1 MKRSTKIAIV
11 LALLAG
17 DSLAWADKKHPAPT
31 AYEGKGADYWA
42 SVISDSPT
50 DQGSQWHAKEA
61 LVKLGENAL
70 PVMCPLIKNED
81 YRVNRIAWDVLR
93 EIQQKNGAASVRSV
107 LPCAIEAL
115 NTGDGI
121 DVVVAFGKDAEAAIP
136 AILETRNLPHHTL
149 PAAALVQIGTPAAAA
164 ALVPFL
170 ADADADYRIAA
181 ADALGKFG
189 AKAKEHVPK
198 LLALLSSQDFRDCEA
213 AAKALKDV
221 GLKKELVPQLLE
233 RLERPDQAD
242 GFRHDNDY
250 NICRSAILA
259 DVGALGPDAKDAVP
273 LLIKLLDD
281 ELIGNVAASTLAD
294 LGPVALPAMPRVV
307 ELMWTPTSTSRQFLS
322 VVLQNIGQPAVP
334 DLEKMARDP
343 SEDLSRYAKQ
353 ALSAIKQKPKT
364 AHARH

>member
-1 MKRSTKIAIV
+1 MKNWTEIPITF
-11 LALLAG
+11 ALLAACP
-17 DSLAWADKKHPAPT
+17 SALADKKHPAPT
-31 AYEGKGADYWA
+31 VFEGKGADYWA
-42 SVISDSPT
+42 SVMSDSPT

-81 YRVNRIAWDVLR
+81 YRVHRIAWDVLR

-115 NTGDGI
+115 STGDGI

-170 ADADADYRIAA
+170 ADVDADYRVAA

-189 AKAKEHVPK
+189 ARAKEHVPK

-221 GLKKELVPQLLE
+221 GLKKELLPQLLE
-233 RLERPDQAD
+233 RLERQDQGD

-250 NICRSAILA
+250 NVCRSAVLA
-259 DVGALGPDAKDAVP
+259 DIGAVGPDAKAAVP
-273 LLIKLLDD
+273 VLIKLLDD

-307 ELMWTPTSTSRQFLS
+307 ELMWTPTTQSRQFLS
-322 VVLQNIGQPAVP
+322 LVLQNIGQPAVA
-334 DLEKMARDP
+334 DLEKMAKDP

-353 ALSAIKQKPKT
+353 ALAAIKQRSKT
-364 AHARH
+364 AHGQR